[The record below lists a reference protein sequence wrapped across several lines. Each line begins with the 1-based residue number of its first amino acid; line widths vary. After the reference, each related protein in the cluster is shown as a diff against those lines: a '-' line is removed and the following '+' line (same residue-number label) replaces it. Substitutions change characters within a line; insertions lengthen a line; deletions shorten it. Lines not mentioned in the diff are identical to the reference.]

1 MEKINIFIADDHP
14 LVAAGLTTLLKPY
27 KQIRVLGS
35 YMNAVRL
42 MEGLRQRLPDVLL
55 LDLMLPDRSGK
66 ELVADIRE
74 AHPDL
79 RILVLTSLDMPAMI
93 SSMMRRGCRGY
104 LLKGA
109 GPEVLLEAIEA
120 VHRGETYIEPALRE
134 SLLQNVIQYKSKNE
148 AIPLPE
154 LSEREKEIL
163 QLIAQEYT
171 TREISE
177 KLFISYRTAENHRY
191 NLLQKLDVKNTVGL
205 VKAAIQLGLI

>member
-205 VKAAIQLGLI
+205 VKAAI